1 MKTTLFMNPILG
13 FLWKIRSFA
22 LMPACLSALCCLIP
36 TADCEAQNS
45 VNNKTVNKLDIDKFL
60 GKWYEIARFD
70 HRFEREHKNITAYY
84 FMNKDGSISVNNIG
98 WKDGKRKQST
108 GKAKI
113 TGTPGLLRVS
123 FFWPFYSDYRVLM
136 VADDYSYALIG
147 GSDEDY
153 LWLMS
158 RSPTL
163 TAGARNKMLQE
174 ASKRGYEIDNLIWVD
189 QSGNT
194 LSKLRN

>member
-1 MKTTLFMNPILG
+1 MKTELLTNPIRG
-13 FLWKIRSFA
+13 FSCRIKTFVLI
-22 LMPACLSALCCLIP
+22 PVCLSFFCCLLP
-36 TADCEAQNS
+36 MVNCEAQNS
-45 VNNKTVNKLDIDKFL
+45 VNNKTVSKLDIERFL

-70 HRFEREHKNITAYY
+70 HRFERDQKNTTAYY
-84 FMNKDGSISVNNIG
+84 FMNKDGSISINNVG

-108 GKAKI
+108 GKAKV
-113 TGTPGLLRVS
+113 TGIPGLLRVS
-123 FFWPFYSDYRVLM
+123 FFWPFYSDYRVPLI
-136 VADDYSYALIG
+136 ADDYSYALIG

-158 RSPTL
+158 RSPNL
-163 TAGARNKMLQE
+163 TNAARNKMLQE
-174 ASKRGYEIDNLIWVD
+174 ATNRGYEVDNLIWVD